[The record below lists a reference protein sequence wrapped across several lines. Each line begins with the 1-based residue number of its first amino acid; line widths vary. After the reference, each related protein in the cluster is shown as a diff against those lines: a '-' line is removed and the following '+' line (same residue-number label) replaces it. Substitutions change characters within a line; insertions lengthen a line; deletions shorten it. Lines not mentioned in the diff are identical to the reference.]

1 MDGIASTDL
10 SKQWM
15 EAALNQAKDA
25 LNSGE
30 VPVGCVFIYKG
41 SIIASGRNTV
51 NETHNATRHAEMNCV
66 DQVLDWC
73 QEKKLN
79 HKHVFPEI
87 SIYVTVEPCGMCADA
102 LGQLDIQEI
111 VFGCSNDRFGGCGSV
126 VNVPKMYNYPYNIKK
141 GIRADEAIGLL
152 KDFYKGENPNAPSD
166 KAKRK
171 KSQQ

>member
-1 MDGIASTDL
+1 MDEIASTDL
-10 SKQWM
+10 SNQWM

-30 VPVGCVFIYKG
+30 VPVGCVFVYND
-41 SIIASGRNTV
+41 SILASGRNTV

-66 DQVLDWC
+66 DQVLNWC
-73 QEKKLN
+73 QDKKIN
-79 HKHVFPEI
+79 HRHVFPDI

-102 LGQLDIQEI
+102 LGQLDIKEI

-126 VNVPKMYNYPYNIKK
+126 VNVPKMYNYAFNIKK

-166 KAKRK
+166 KVKRK
-171 KSQQ
+171 KSQ